1 MGNNNQYPP
10 QPSLIREGAEKNN
23 PLSPCGRGKS
33 ASRFTLHPSLKKTY
47 RLKKAAFT
55 LAEMMVVMLILSIVM
70 AAMAPV
76 MTTRNKL
83 DQSSPWQWA
92 SNGSDAYYALGD
104 AQVAMIGQEEADNT
118 DTSSRLVINAPD
130 GKDHILFKTGDNV
143 LGRIKFKNSGLL
155 IGGLSSGDLVTNS
168 VAVGRNT
175 SVGGSNSTAIGTNST
190 ATGSSATAIGFQS
203 NATGTQSTAIGNL
216 AESSDYYAI
225 AIGYTAKASREAT
238 SIGFQAEASGTQS
251 TAIGLRA
258 LASEKFSNAIGYS
271 SNASGPYSIAAG
283 FSSEASGDTS
293 TAIGYSAKATNLYTT
308 AIGPNA
314 EATAQ
319 YTNAIGYNSKT
330 MSDYTNAIGYQ
341 AIASGTDA
349 SAIGSNAN
357 ASGVQS
363 NAIGA
368 DAVASGFYS
377 NAIGY
382 DATATA
388 NYSNAIGRYA
398 DASGVGSI
406 ALGYNTEASGTSA
419 IAIGEYANAAKN
431 YNVAIG
437 RSSCTYATGDRVT
450 CIGAYSGP
458 ESGSS
463 LASKS
468 YMVYLGDSL
477 DTVYIPGNLVV
488 GGHVILGLNKSSYV
502 YLRTAHKG
510 NTDKQASKSK
520 VALARSEDWHG
531 DDDNFGISYPPDSV
545 TFFKNYKDEMK
556 IVSDRRLKYVGKES
570 TSGLDKIRQLK
581 VFNYTFKKDE
591 KKTPHVGVIA
601 QDLQKV
607 FPDAVKK
614 GVDGFL
620 TIRFEDMFYA
630 MINAIKELDTRVTTL
645 QKENQQLTELLKQVQ
660 DDNKELNAVLKQVQ
674 NDNKKLDARLKAIEA
689 KIK

>member
-1 MGNNNQYPP
+1 
-10 QPSLIREGAEKNN
+10 
-23 PLSPCGRGKS
+23 
-33 ASRFTLHPSLKKTY
+33 
-47 RLKKAAFT
+47 
-55 LAEMMVVMLILSIVM
+55 M

-175 SVGGSNSTAIGTNST
+175 SVGGSNSTVIGTNSS

-258 LASEKFSNAIGYS
+258 LASEKFSSAIGYS
-271 SNASGPYSIAAG
+271 SKASGPYSNAAG

-363 NAIGA
+363 TALGPESYASGYRSVAIG
-368 DAVASGFYS
+368 DNSLASS
-377 NAIGY
+377 SSSIAIGS
-382 DATATA
+382 DTTSDGQ
-388 NYSNAIGRYA
+388 YSAAIGFGA
-398 DASGVGSI
+398 EASKTGNIAVGSGACSGVTGSYVTC
-406 ALGYNTEASGTSA
+406 LGYN
-419 IAIGEYANAAKN
+419 
-431 YNVAIG
+431 
-437 RSSCTYATGDRVT
+437 
-450 CIGAYSGP
+450 SGP
-458 ESGSS
+458 TVSSGMTGMSN
-463 LASKS
+463 
-468 YMVYLGDSL
+468 MMYLGKSDT
-477 DTVYIPGNLVV
+477 TVYIPGNLVV
-488 GGHVILGLNKSSYV
+488 EGHVILGLNKSSYV

-510 NTDKQASKSK
+510 NTDKQASKPK

-570 TSGLDKIRQLK
+570 SAGLDKIRQLK

-620 TIRFEDMFYA
+620 TIRFEDMFFA
-630 MINAIKELDTRVTTL
+630 MINAIKKLDTRVTTL
-645 QKENQQLTELLKQVQ
+645 QKENQQLTELLKQVK

>member
-1 MGNNNQYPP
+1 MSDGT
-10 QPSLIREGAEKNN
+10 ATF
-23 PLSPCGRGKS
+23 PLSPCERVEFQCENFNSNIRNSGEGENRTYRLKHKL
-33 ASRFTLHPSLKKTY
+33 ASPFTLHPSLKKTY

-143 LGRIKFKNSGLL
+143 LGRIKFKDSGLL
-155 IGGLSSGDLVTNS
+155 LGSLSSGDLVTNS

-175 SVGGSNSTAIGTNST
+175 SVGGSNSTAIGTNSS

-258 LASEKFSNAIGYS
+258 LASEKFSSAIGYS
-271 SNASGPYSIAAG
+271 SKASGPYSNAAG

-293 TAIGYSAKATNLYTT
+293 TAIGYSAKATNLYTS

-314 EATAQ
+314 EATGQ

-488 GGHVILGLNKSSYV
+488 DGDVILARKNTSAVVMRAKDSDSRTNDAGSSRMSV
-502 YLRTAHKG
+502 CE
-510 NTDKQASKSK
+510 
-520 VALARSEDWHG
+520 SEDWNG
-531 DDDNFGISYPPDSV
+531 DDDNFDDYYSSSINSAHRN
-545 TFFKNYKDEMK
+545 FFETYIGTHFNETK
-556 IVSDRRLKYVGKES
+556 SDRRLKYVGKES
-570 TSGLDKIRQLK
+570 SAGLDKIRQLK

-601 QDLQKV
+601 QDLQR
-607 FPDAVKK
+607 A
-614 GVDGFL
+614 L
-620 TIRFEDMFYA
+620 TAF
-630 MINAIKELDTRVTTL
+630 
-645 QKENQQLTELLKQVQ
+645 
-660 DDNKELNAVLKQVQ
+660 
-674 NDNKKLDARLKAIEA
+674 
-689 KIK
+689 